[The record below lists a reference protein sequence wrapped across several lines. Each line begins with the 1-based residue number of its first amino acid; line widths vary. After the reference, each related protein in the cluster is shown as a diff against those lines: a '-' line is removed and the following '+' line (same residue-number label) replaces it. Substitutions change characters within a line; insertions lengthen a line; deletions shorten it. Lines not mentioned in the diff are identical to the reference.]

1 MKKLALLAAMALT
14 ACVVGVG
21 VASAEGDPTVVASE
35 SGFACGVFTADGGII
50 ITTNSKSE
58 LYLNGKEV
66 LHCIGEGAGKGSPT
80 YFNGFLCGMVFTGI
94 SDSALNTDK
103 VSRLGQSQLWCY
115 GQASDAAAPSGGSA
129 GAIG

>member
-1 MKKLALLAAMALT
+1 MKKLALLASMVATVA
-14 ACVVGVG
+14 VVGVG
-21 VASAEGDPTVVASE
+21 VASAEGDPTVVAE
-35 SGFACGVFTADGGII
+35 STGFACGVFTADGGII
-50 ITTNSKSE
+50 LTENSKSQ

-115 GQASDAAAPSGGSA
+115 GQANGDAAASGPA